1 MLEMITEGFKKAQ
14 LKLQGKTIIQE
25 KHIEE
30 AIRDIRV
37 SLLEADVEFHVVKG
51 FTDRVR
57 AKALGEIVQTKVSHA
72 GKRLKVGPQEHFI
85 KICYDELVSLMGPV
99 DTSLEFGQRPVSA
112 VMMVG
117 LQGSGKTT
125 TTAKLARYLLNK
137 GKKPM
142 MVAADVYRPAAIE
155 QLKVLGKK
163 LDIPVFSASGKTPPE
178 ICSDSLKAA
187 QFKGCDVVIFDTA
200 GRTIVDDALMQELE
214 DIKLAAR
221 PENILLVVDAMI
233 GQESVN
239 IAKEFDRRLDMTGF
253 ILTKLDGD
261 ARGGAALSIKEVTN
275 KPIKF
280 IGMGETLDRL
290 EEFRPDGLASRI
302 LGYGDIVGLVKDFEN
317 VVDEKRAEEEAEKIL
332 KGDFTFNDFL
342 NQLKIIKRMGPLT
355 DILEKLPLGAGG
367 LQQDIKVDDR
377 ELVWVEAI
385 IMSMTPYERNHP
397 DCLDDSRINR
407 IAAGSGQP
415 KSKVMELIQRF
426 SSMRSIMKGLG
437 KGLGGK
443 KKALAKMGMGDMD
456 VTGLL
461 GGAVPKQRKSSL
473 VDLKKKKS
481 KRKMAKKARKKNR

>member
-99 DTSLEFGQRPVSA
+99 DTSLEFGQRPVNA

-137 GKKPM
+137 GKNPM

-163 LDIPVFSASGKTPPE
+163 LDIPVFSAPAKKPPE
-178 ICSDSLKAA
+178 ICRDSLEAA

-200 GRTIVDDALMQELE
+200 GRTVVDDALMQELE

-317 VVDEKRAEEEAEKIL
+317 VVDEKKAEEEAEKIL

-342 NQLKIIKRMGPLT
+342 KQLKIIKRMGPLT

-377 ELVWVEAI
+377 ELTWVEAI
-385 IMSMTPYERNHP
+385 IMSMTPYERDHP
-397 DCLDDSRINR
+397 DCLDDSRIDR
-407 IAAGSGQP
+407 IAKGSGQSR
-415 KSKVMELIQRF
+415 SKVMELIQRF
-426 SSMRSIMKGLG
+426 STMRSIMKGLG

-443 KKALAKMGMGDMD
+443 KKALAKIGMGDMD
-456 VTGLL
+456 VAGLL
-461 GGAVPKQRKSSL
+461 GGAIPKQKKTSL
-473 VDLKKKKS
+473 VDLKKKKT